1 MSQVEVLDS
10 FSIFASLVIKA
21 KEFYVK
27 NIKENIKELF
37 EIWSGESTKSLEALP
52 ESGSYRRYY
61 RVYGSK
67 KQCIAVYNEDK
78 KENTAFVEF
87 SKHFYSKGLSVP
99 AILAED
105 KDNFIYLQNDLG
117 DTTLFEFIENVR
129 KGIIFPDE
137 LVDLLKKVLDELIR
151 FQVLGTEGLDYSVCY
166 PRAAFDKQSMMWD
179 LNYFKY
185 YFLKLAKIPFYE
197 QDLEDDFQKFTDFL
211 LKADANYF
219 LYRDFQSRN
228 IMIKDGKPYFIDYQ
242 GGRRGA
248 LAYDLASLLYDA
260 KADIPQEIRNEL
272 RKYYIS
278 RLADYGIDGEAFER
292 HYFGYVLIRIMQ
304 AMGAFGFRGF
314 YEKKTH
320 FLQSIPYAV
329 QNLEYLLDTVNL
341 PIEVPELWKVLRS
354 LTLSEELMKFKD
366 TSGKLT
372 VNVFSFSYKKGI
384 PKDESGNGGGFVF
397 DCRSIHNP
405 GRYEQYF
412 KLTGK
417 DKDVIDFFEKENE
430 MEDFLQN
437 VFPLVDNSVNN
448 YSRRNFKNLMVA
460 FGCTGGQHRSV
471 YAAERLAVHLK
482 KKFDIEVV
490 VTHREQS
497 F

>member
-1 MSQVEVLDS
+1 MKD
-10 FSIFASLVIKA
+10 IK
-21 KEFYVK
+21 K
-27 NIKENIKELF
+27 NIETLF
-37 EIWSGESTKSLEALP
+37 EKWSGESVSNHEALP

-61 RVYGSK
+61 RVFGNT
-67 KQCIAVYNEDK
+67 KQCIAVYNEDE
-78 KENTAFVEF
+78 KENTAFLEF
-87 SKHFYSKGLSVP
+87 SKHFFSKGLAVP
-99 AILAED
+99 EILAED
-105 KDNFIYLQNDLG
+105 LENFIYLQGDLG
-117 DTTLFEFIENVR
+117 DTTLFEFVENVR

-151 FQVLGTEGLDYSVCY
+151 FQVIGAKDFDYSVCY

-211 LKADANYF
+211 LEADTNFF
-219 LYRDFQSRN
+219 LSRDFQSRN
-228 IMIKDGKPYFIDYQ
+228 IMIKEGQPYFIDYQ
-242 GGRRGA
+242 GGRKGA

-260 KADIPQEIRNEL
+260 KADIPQEKRNEL

-278 RLADYGIDGEAFER
+278 KLADYGIDGEAFKKY
-292 HYFGYVLIRIMQ
+292 YFGYVLIRKMQ

-320 FLQSIPYAV
+320 FLQSIPYAI
-329 QNLEYLLDTVNL
+329 QNLEYLLDTVEL
-341 PIEVPELWKVLRS
+341 PIDVPELWKVLRS
-354 LTLSEELMKFKD
+354 ITQSEELMKFKD
-366 TSGKLT
+366 TDDKLT
-372 VNVFSFSYKKGI
+372 INIYSFSYKKGI
-384 PKDESGNGGGFVF
+384 PQDESGNGGGFVF

-405 GRYEQYF
+405 GRYEQFF

-417 DKDVIDFFEKENE
+417 DEEVKNFFEKENE
-430 MEDFLQN
+430 MEEFLKS
-437 VFPLVDNSVNN
+437 VFPLIDSSVDK

-471 YAAERLAVHLK
+471 YAAERLANYLEQK
-482 KKFDIEVV
+482 NGIEVV
-490 VTHREQS
+490 LTHREQT